1 MGRAPWLEEFASR
14 WATRW
19 VESQLPSWLG
29 AALRQTSIGFEL
41 RSMRFMLHRAS
52 VDDTSMTCCSCT
64 PARPCLCEALTPR
77 IAARCTTVTIS
88 LAQMDP
94 VVHSASFATCVISL
108 CDYQSC
114 VHSTMFLVPNAC
126 NQLKGRTKG
135 KGKGGGKILFTSKSH
150 FQLAYILTGLTREFG
165 VAKGELDIQLL
176 NTTVMTVVPRS
187 GAK

>member
-135 KGKGGGKILFTSKSH
+135 KGKGGGKILFTLNLRYRGFFFSQNRVEKPWPA
-150 FQLAYILTGLTREFG
+150 QQTR
-165 VAKGELDIQLL
+165 
-176 NTTVMTVVPRS
+176 RS
-187 GAK
+187 DCEETAEQSGDGGC

>member
-135 KGKGGGKILFTSKSH
+135 KGKGGGKILFTNSSPSVSDSDRRNFYDLKYC
-150 FQLAYILTGLTREFG
+150 Q
-165 VAKGELDIQLL
+165 
-176 NTTVMTVVPRS
+176 
-187 GAK
+187 

>member
-135 KGKGGGKILFTSKSH
+135 KGKGAGKILFT
-150 FQLAYILTGLTREFG
+150 IVTFG
-165 VAKGELDIQLL
+165 AEHCAASISEQERAWRNQVTWEP
-176 NTTVMTVVPRS
+176 VPRRIS
-187 GAK
+187 QSQSQS